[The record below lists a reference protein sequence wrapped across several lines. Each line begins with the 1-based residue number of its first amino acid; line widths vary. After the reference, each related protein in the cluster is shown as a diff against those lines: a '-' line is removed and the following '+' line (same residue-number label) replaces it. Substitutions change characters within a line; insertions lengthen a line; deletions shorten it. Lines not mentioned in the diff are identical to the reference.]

1 MSDQIDVASRRPA
14 LWIILEIQLPR
25 HIHHKLD
32 RCITS
37 LKDALAQNYD
47 SFWLTLSRV
56 DTRDASANKKYP
68 QKRPEVQS
76 RIKYPLK
83 HTKQIP
89 EYENQNKMSILK
101 QIIVYNDISFHIYL
115 MKVGARETS
124 ILGKQDS
131 VQWASVK
138 CKAAKQCKVCWE

>member
-1 MSDQIDVASRRPA
+1 MNNIRNTAPSPHTPQNRYV
-14 LWIILEIQLPR
+14 LN
-25 HIHHKLD
+25 KLA
-32 RCITS
+32 S